1 MSKGSRVG
9 VATLLYRYPV
19 KSVLGE
25 RLEAVAVERRGV
37 EGDRKWAVYTPD
49 GRIGSGKNSQRFRRV
64 DGLLRLR
71 ATLDGDV
78 PRLHLPGGRTV
89 RVDDPGA
96 AGLLTALL
104 GRPLELRPETTVPH
118 HDDSPLHLV
127 TTTGL
132 ATLGRTLGH
141 DVDVAR
147 FRPNVVVDTLGA
159 GPADGYPDDGWISH
173 ELALGDE
180 VVLGIEAAMP
190 RCVMVTA
197 EQGDLPPD
205 PAVLTTL
212 GRVHDVDFGVQAS
225 VVRGGTVREGDEVR
239 LLP

>member
-1 MSKGSRVG
+1 M
-9 VATLLYRYPV
+9 
-19 KSVLGE
+19 
-25 RLEAVAVERRGV
+25 
-37 EGDRKWAVYTPD
+37 
-49 GRIGSGKNSQRFRRV
+49 
-64 DGLLRLR
+64 
-71 ATLDGDV
+71 
-78 PRLHLPGGRTV
+78 
-89 RVDDPGA
+89 RVDDPA
-96 AGLLTALL
+96 AGTALSALL
-104 GRPLELRPETTVPH
+104 GRPLELRTETTVPH

-132 ATLGRTLGH
+132 ATLGGTLGH

-147 FRPNVVVDTLGA
+147 FRPNVVVDSLGA
-159 GPADGYPDDGWISH
+159 GLAEGYPEDRWIGR
-173 ELALGDE
+173 ELAVGEE
-180 VVLGIEAAMP
+180 VVLGIDAAMP

-225 VVRGGTVREGDEVR
+225 VVRHGVVREGDEVR

>member
-1 MSKGSRVG
+1 MVTR
-9 VATLLYRYPV
+9 LYGYPV

-25 RLEAVAVERRGV
+25 RLEEAVVNRRGL
-37 EGDRKWAVYTPD
+37 EGDRLWAVYTPD
-49 GRIGSGKNSQRFRRV
+49 GGIGSGKNSTRFRRV

-71 ATLDGDV
+71 ATSDGGA
-78 PRLHLPGGRTV
+78 PWLHLPDGRTV
-89 RVDDPGA
+89 RVDDPA
-96 AGLLTALL
+96 AGTTLSALL
-104 GRPLELRPETTVPH
+104 GRPLELRTETTVPH

-147 FRPNVVVDTLGA
+147 FRPNVVVDSLGA
-159 GPADGYPDDGWISH
+159 GPAEGYPEDRWIGR
-173 ELALGDE
+173 ELAVGEE
-180 VVLGIEAAMP
+180 VVLGIDAAMP

-225 VVRGGTVREGDEVR
+225 VVRHGVVREGDEVR